1 MNIHWPKPI
10 ALRAITTKHFLG
22 LFFQHVSRNS
32 LREIYEIGAL
42 LTSGIAKSQVAL
54 PSAT

>member
-1 MNIHWPKPI
+1 MNIDWSKPI
-10 ALRAITTKHFLG
+10 ALRAIAAKYFLG
-22 LFFQHVSRNS
+22 LFFQHVSRDS

-54 PSAT
+54 PSAA